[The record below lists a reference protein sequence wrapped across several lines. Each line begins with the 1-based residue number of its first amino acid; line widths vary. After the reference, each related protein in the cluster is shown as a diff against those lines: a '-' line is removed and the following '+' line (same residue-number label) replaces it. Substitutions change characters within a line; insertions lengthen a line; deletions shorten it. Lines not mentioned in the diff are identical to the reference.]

1 MKNRVLKSFI
11 LILLLTLVSGA
22 VSAQRLEIRFNKE
35 FSNDSLINK
44 TLGAG
49 GSFIIDGWHDNLDF
63 QINFDYAGHGG
74 DVNVYGISHKL
85 TKFKVYGISHKL
97 TKFKAGA
104 GALYTRPLGERLVL
118 RIGGDVSYNNIHKV
132 VTNHKDS
139 VASSGISNVSHRAH
153 YLGLGGMVQAQ
164 VKFGKIFRFGV
175 GVNPEYLI
183 PLAGK
188 SSMPSVECDYK
199 KGLFVLQLQVEL
211 TLT

>member
-85 TKFKVYGISHKL
+85 TKFK
-97 TKFKAGA
+97 AGV

-188 SSMPSVECDYK
+188 SSMHSVECDYK
-199 KGLFVLQLQVEL
+199 KGLFVLQLQVGLEIKL
-211 TLT
+211 N

>member
-85 TKFKVYGISHKL
+85 TKFK
-97 TKFKAGA
+97 AGV

-199 KGLFVLQLQVEL
+199 KGLFVMQLQVGLEIKL
-211 TLT
+211 N

>member
-63 QINFDYAGHGG
+63 LINFDYAGHGG

-85 TKFKVYGISHKL
+85 TKFK
-97 TKFKAGA
+97 AGV

-199 KGLFVLQLQVEL
+199 KGLFVLQLQVGLEIKL
-211 TLT
+211 N

>member
-85 TKFKVYGISHKL
+85 TKFK
-97 TKFKAGA
+97 AGV

-164 VKFGKIFRFGV
+164 VNFGKIFRLGV

-199 KGLFVLQLQVEL
+199 KGLFVLQLQVGLEIKL
-211 TLT
+211 N

>member
-85 TKFKVYGISHKL
+85 TKFK
-97 TKFKAGA
+97 AGV
-104 GALYTRPLGERLVL
+104 GTLYTRPLGERLVL

-199 KGLFVLQLQVEL
+199 KGLFVLQLQVGLEIKL
-211 TLT
+211 N

>member
-85 TKFKVYGISHKL
+85 TKFK
-97 TKFKAGA
+97 AGV

-153 YLGLGGMVQAQ
+153 YFGLGAMVQGQ

-199 KGLFVLQLQVEL
+199 KGLFVLQLQVGLEIKL
-211 TLT
+211 N

>member
-85 TKFKVYGISHKL
+85 TKFK
-97 TKFKAGA
+97 AGV

-188 SSMPSVECDYK
+188 SSMPFVECDYK
-199 KGLFVLQLQVEL
+199 KGLFVLQLQVGLEIKL
-211 TLT
+211 N